1 MGDSVAIKM
10 YLTVLILIVGTAGS
24 LGGELG
30 QGEDGVGVEILKRIE
45 AQLQD
50 AAARINNL
58 EEKNAEDEVTIEKLE
73 KKMKLLEET
82 CLTQDTKGEDGDR
95 STKQFQ
101 EIDKDILER
110 VEELEGDIIR
120 IDGELASLET
130 KKLAVCGYQSEWSTI
145 GFITYDKI
153 VAEVN
158 EFNGV
163 ALDISSGK
171 FTAPVTGLYEVSG
184 AALDCGVSG
193 DEVYQFVYLMVNNKE
208 EEAFMFQQKFDSG
221 LLGASCSGF
230 RYVHLTAGDD
240 LYLKYENNGDAY
252 LVGLKYCVQLV

>member
-30 QGEDGVGVEILKRIE
+30 QGEDGVGVEILRRIE

-82 CLTQDTKGEDGDR
+82 CLTQDDIKGDR

-101 EIDKDILER
+101 EIDKNIIER

-120 IDGELASLET
+120 IDGELASMET
-130 KKLAVCGYQSEWSTI
+130 K
-145 GFITYDKI
+145 
-153 VAEVN
+153 
-158 EFNGV
+158 
-163 ALDISSGK
+163 
-171 FTAPVTGLYEVSG
+171 
-184 AALDCGVSG
+184 
-193 DEVYQFVYLMVNNKE
+193 
-208 EEAFMFQQKFDSG
+208 
-221 LLGASCSGF
+221 
-230 RYVHLTAGDD
+230 
-240 LYLKYENNGDAY
+240 
-252 LVGLKYCVQLV
+252 